1 MGERQL
7 SYAARAHGESKTYNI
22 CISVVAEYV
31 KKRDDVLV
39 PYEIHDVNFS
49 RNSSVYRMLFPV
61 IRVRTLLH
69 ELDSDFASVDAPASL
84 KDDAESASSE
94 FISKLILINEVLKEV
109 VVVGQVRAYGGSQ
122 DGGRMCGTRRPRYLR

>member
-1 MGERQL
+1 MGA
-7 SYAARAHGESKTYNI
+7 S
-22 CISVVAEYV
+22 
-31 KKRDDVLV
+31 
-39 PYEIHDVNFS
+39 
-49 RNSSVYRMLFPV
+49 
-61 IRVRTLLH
+61 LH

-122 DGGRMCGTRRPRYLR
+122 DGGRMCGTRRPRYLQRTRESTAGLSCKDSDDTYESRTYADT